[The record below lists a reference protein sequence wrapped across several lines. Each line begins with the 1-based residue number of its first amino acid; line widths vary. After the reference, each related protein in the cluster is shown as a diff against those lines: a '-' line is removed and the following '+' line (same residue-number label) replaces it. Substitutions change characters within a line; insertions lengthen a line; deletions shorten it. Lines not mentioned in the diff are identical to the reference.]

1 MDIQKESLQ
10 KLSALFC
17 HLHKRSLVP
26 LASGIMSCSG
36 LIAAAELQ
44 VQLKAKI

>member
-17 HLHKRSLVP
+17 HLHKSLVP
-26 LASGIMSCSG
+26 PASGIMSCSG

-44 VQLKAKI
+44 VRLKAKI